1 MVLADALAIIV
12 GAYLGKK
19 LPERVIKLGATVAFV
34 VFGVVL
40 IVQGPSMRWP
50 GWRGGHRILRANG
63 ASATTN
69 LDRRHTQEDSRKWTL
84 CAVRT
89 EVAS

>member
-1 MVLADALAIIV
+1 MGGLARGRSGWLGTWIGSTLGMVLADALAIIV

-40 IVQGPSMRWP
+40 IVQGLSMR
-50 GWRGGHRILRANG
+50 
-63 ASATTN
+63 
-69 LDRRHTQEDSRKWTL
+69 
-84 CAVRT
+84 
-89 EVAS
+89 